1 MKEETA
7 MKKKLNPLL
16 WFLFAVIIPIT
27 VFGIIAV
34 IILNVAG
41 YDPVGWAK
49 EKTSDIP
56 ILSAVIPDEEEKEI
70 SQEAS
75 SSQANTEAKNEEIF
89 DLQQSVKELEETNE
103 LLEREIIKLEN
114 KLQNEGQGEEDP
126 AALQESNASLD
137 DIKKTYEEMKPK
149 QAAPIIS
156 ELEEETAILILRE
169 LSSETTGSILAAM
182 DPKLA
187 AKYTKQLLEEE

>member
-1 MKEETA
+1 MKEETT
-7 MKKKLNPLL
+7 MKKKMNPLL

-27 VFGIIAV
+27 VLGIIAV

-49 EKTSDIP
+49 EKTSGIP
-56 ILSAVIPDEEEKEI
+56 ILSAVIPDEEEAGI
-70 SQEAS
+70 SQEPN
-75 SSQANTEAKNEEIF
+75 SSQENTEAKDEKIF

-103 LLEREIIKLEN
+103 LLQRDIIKLET
-114 KLQNEGQGEEDP
+114 KLKDEGRGEDELATP
-126 AALQESNASLD
+126 AESNSSLE

-156 ELEEETAILILRE
+156 ELEEETAILILRQ
-169 LSSETTGSILAAM
+169 LSSETTGSILATM
-182 DPKLA
+182 EPKLA
-187 AKYTKQLLEEE
+187 AKYTKKLLEVE